1 MKLINNL
8 LIIIILAAFSVSA
21 AQTQGTTLKE
31 LNDRVVTLYQQG
43 QYSEATKAA
52 EEALKVAEETL
63 GSDHPQLAAFLNN
76 LAILY
81 QAQGKCSEALPL
93 YEKTLA
99 IAEKTLS
106 RDDQRMVTI
115 SKNIDTCKKELER
128 RGEIERLNGHE
139 KETQTMND
147 EPLQPQTSLNVTFTV
162 QAGAFRNLFYAK
174 ALQKRLSERGYDA
187 YINLSESKNEKKQ
200 YKVYIGTFVEKK
212 EAETLCKKI
221 KNSEGL
227 QTFVTTK

>member
-1 MKLINNL
+1 LMKLINNL
-8 LIIIILAAFSVSA
+8 LIIMLAVFSVNA
-21 AQTQGTTLKE
+21 AQAQGTTLKE

-81 QAQGKCSEALPL
+81 QAQGRCSEALPL
-93 YEKTLA
+93 YERTLA
-99 IAEKTLS
+99 IGEKTLS
-106 RDDQRMVTI
+106 RDDQRMATL
-115 SKNIDTCKKELER
+115 SKNIETCKKELEK
-128 RGEIERLNGHE
+128 RGEVERLNGHE
-139 KETQTMND
+139 KKTQTVNN
-147 EPLQPQTSLNVTFTV
+147 EPPQPQKSSNVTFTV
-162 QAGAFRNLFYAK
+162 QAGAFRNLLHAK
-174 ALQKRLSERGYDA
+174 ALQKRLSKRGYDT
-187 YINLSESKNEKKQ
+187 YINLSESKNEKKL

-212 EAETLCKKI
+212 EAETLCNKI